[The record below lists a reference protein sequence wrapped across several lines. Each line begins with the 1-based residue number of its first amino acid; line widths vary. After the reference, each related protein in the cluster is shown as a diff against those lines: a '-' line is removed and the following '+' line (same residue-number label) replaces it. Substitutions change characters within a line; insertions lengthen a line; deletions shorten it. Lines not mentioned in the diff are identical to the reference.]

1 MNILEFMDSDA
12 LTPGTFKGD
21 SWAPW
26 KAVYAAMYGLPLDK
40 DQAKLF
46 KRLAGGRK
54 PPKER
59 VRQAFIIAGR
69 RAAKSHTT
77 AGNAVY
83 LATVGAELYGLLDK
97 LSHGERGV
105 IAVVAVDRAQAKV
118 VLSYIRGLLESS
130 PILAQ
135 MIQKQDS
142 EAIHL
147 TNRVSI
153 EVGTNSHRSV
163 RGRTLLAAIL
173 DECAFFRDDTSAT
186 PDVEVY
192 RALVPGLATTGG
204 MLIGISSPYSRKG
217 LLFNQW
223 RKHYGKNTD
232 TLVIQAATTDLN
244 PTIDR
249 RVIEEAQAD
258 DPEAAKAEWFGQFR
272 SDVSA
277 FLPLEVV
284 EAAVRP
290 NRLELPPIE
299 GVTYSAFVDPA
310 GGGADEFCVAIG
322 HREDDRLIVDVV
334 RARKGT
340 PADIVSEYAS
350 LLKDYRISRCQSDRY
365 AGSWPKD
372 EFKRHGI
379 TVEQSAKPK
388 SELYLDALSTF
399 NSGQVELPP
408 DDRLIK
414 QFANLERRTAR
425 GGRDSIDHAPGGHD
439 DRANVVAG
447 LMQATKAKNDF
458 IFMWGD
464 SPNDTPQTADSARG
478 VAATDFDSARGSN
491 PFSTDDLGIFFI

>member
-1 MNILEFMDSDA
+1 MNILEFMDSEA
-12 LTPGTFKGD
+12 LTPGTFKGE
-21 SWAPW
+21 SWNAW

-40 DQAKLF
+40 DQRKIF
-46 KRLAGGRK
+46 NHLAGGRK
-54 PPKER
+54 PPKKR

-135 MIQKQDS
+135 MIQKQDA

-147 TNRVSI
+147 NNRVSI

-204 MLIGISSPYSRKG
+204 MLIGISSPYSRRG
-217 LLFNQW
+217 LLFDQW
-223 RKHYGKNTD
+223 RKHYGKDSD

-249 RVIEEAQAD
+249 RVIEEAQTD

-272 SDVSA
+272 SDVAA

-284 EAAVRP
+284 EAAARP
-290 NRLELPPIE
+290 SRLELPPIE
-299 GVTYSAFVDPA
+299 GVRYSAFVDPA

-322 HREDDRLIVDVV
+322 HREEERLIVDVV

-340 PADIVSEYAS
+340 PADIVAEYAS
-350 LLKDYRISRCQSDRY
+350 LLKEYRIGRCQSDRY
-365 AGSWPKD
+365 AGTWPAD

-379 TVEQSAKPK
+379 AVEQSAKPK
-388 SELYLDALSTF
+388 SELYRDALAVF

-408 DDRLIK
+408 DERLIK
-414 QFANLERRTAR
+414 QFAGLERRTAR
-425 GGRDSIDHAPGGHD
+425 GGRDSIDHPPGGHD
-439 DRANVVAG
+439 DRANVVSG
-447 LMQATKAKNDF
+447 LMQATKAAKDF
-458 IFMWGD
+458 IFLC
-464 SPNDTPQTADSARG
+464 SAAPNGTTQTANPARG
-478 VAATDFDSARGSN
+478 GGATDFDSARGSN
-491 PFSTDDLGIFFI
+491 PFSVDDLGIFFI